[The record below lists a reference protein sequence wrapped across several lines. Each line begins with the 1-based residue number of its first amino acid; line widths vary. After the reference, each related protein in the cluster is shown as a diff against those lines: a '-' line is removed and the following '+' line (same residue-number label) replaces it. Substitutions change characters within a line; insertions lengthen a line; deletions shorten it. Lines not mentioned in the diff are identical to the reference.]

1 MAFVKFSR
9 GLQSTYNNLINKD
22 PDTLYLVYES
32 ADSLNGSLYLGSKLI
47 SSVTTPANMSLNSLI
62 DVNIDNNELADG
74 MLLYYNASTGGGHW
88 EAGSLSDIIS
98 DLPSGRDR
106 ISIVDALNTIQ
117 NPQDK
122 DIAIVGQDVYIYSE
136 TDDEWNQLTDSS
148 LISRISNL
156 EDQVGQPG
164 DVSQGIAP
172 TGLYKDLADFK
183 ETVYTKEEIAQ
194 YIADL
199 SHLKYEV
206 VESINDI
213 DVNDDAA
220 STTIYL
226 VPKTSN
232 EVNNEYDE
240 YFVVDGA
247 LEKIGNLNIDLSN
260 YVQTDSPYLLTSD
273 QKQKID
279 SLGQDENGNAT
290 IQASQVGQL
299 SQAIQEHQLIKS
311 VEPGTFEVTQ
321 EGQLQL
327 KSVPSIDLT
336 GYVQKV
342 VFESTVGDLNTINN
356 RVSENSSIVEEI
368 NSIKESILWR
378 RISGENE

>member
-32 ADSLNGSLYLGSKLI
+32 ADSLNGSLYLGTKLI
-47 SSVTTPANMSLNSLI
+47 SSVNTPANMSLNDLT
-62 DVNIDNNELADG
+62 DVVISSNELADG
-74 MLLYYNASTGGGHW
+74 MLLYYNASTGGGRW

-106 ISIVDALNTIQ
+106 VSIVDALNTIS

-122 DIAIVGQDVYIYSE
+122 DIAIVGQDVYIYSIE
-136 TDDEWNQLTDSS
+136 DEEWSQLTDSS

-156 EDQVGQPG
+156 ENQVGQAG
-164 DVSQGIAP
+164 DESQGIAP
-172 TGLYKDLADFK
+172 TGLYKDIADLK
-183 ETVYTKEEIAQ
+183 ETVYTKEEITQ

-199 SHLKYEV
+199 AHLKYEV
-206 VESINDI
+206 VESVDDI

-226 VPKTSN
+226 VPKISG
-232 EVNNEYDE
+232 EVNNGYDE
-240 YFVVDGA
+240 YFVVNGV
-247 LEKIGNLNIDLSN
+247 LEKIGSLDIDLSN
-260 YVQTDSPYLLTSD
+260 YVQTDDTRLLTNI

-290 IQASQVGQL
+290 IQASQVGAL
-299 SQAIQEHQLIKS
+299 PQAIQENQLIKS
-311 VEPGTFEVTQ
+311 VEPGTFEVTPQ
-321 EGQLQL
+321 GQLQL
-327 KSVPSIDLT
+327 KSVPSIDLS
-336 GYVQKV
+336 GYVKTV
-342 VFESTVGDLNTINN
+342 VFESTVGNLNDINN

-368 NSIKESILWR
+368 NSIKESILWK